1 MRLDHLLSKE
11 KEEVGGALLLV
22 CRRVN
27 KIFAVAIRNGETPV
41 LIPNTTVKPGTAEST
56 LLETAREDRWLQLQI
71 NNADLKS
78 GIVSRD
84 SGVPADQ
91 GSVGQ
96 RSKRET

>member
-41 LIPNTTVKPGTAEST
+41 PIPNTTVKTDTAEST
-56 LLETAREDRWLQLQI
+56 LLETAREDRWLQHQKGNNIERCFTYI
-71 NNADLKS
+71 NNAH
-78 GIVSRD
+78 
-84 SGVPADQ
+84 
-91 GSVGQ
+91 
-96 RSKRET
+96 